1 MSNPTPGLSWSSAL
15 TGSGT
20 RQIALVATAVLLISA
35 LIGGGY
41 LLLRPNYQ
49 VLFSDLRPQDAATIV
64 AELERQ
70 KMPYRL
76 AGGGTSV
83 LVPEADVHTARLKV
97 MSRDLPLKGTVGF
110 ELFNNADLGL
120 TEFAQK
126 VNYQRALQGE
136 LARTIMSLA
145 EIDSARVHLSI
156 PESGLFRRSGAKPR
170 ASVAL
175 STRTGVELPP
185 ETVRGIQRLVAA
197 AVAELEPHDVTI
209 VDPRGASLSGSRSGE
224 TVSDRKLE
232 LKIELEQYYARKL
245 AQQLEPIVGIGNAAV
260 SVDVTLNFDQIQIT
274 QESAVV
280 GRRIAMP
287 ARAGSPD
294 GPTPPPSADPSAPTD
309 GQRARVPLDSGPRRM
324 EQIVAAPGTVKRIA
338 VGVLLQSAQD
348 ARTIEQ
354 VRQLVGVAAGLSPER
369 GDSVVVFARD
379 RFAAPEQIGAATAPR
394 PVSGAGSDSAPSP
407 APAARIAVAGH
418 APHTASMGSW
428 GLLALLVIVLSIAL
442 PYWWLRRQSDE
453 TPLMNSEQRERKLE
467 QLRQVLARN
476 GAPADA

>member
-1 MSNPTPGLSWSSAL
+1 MSDSTPRSSWSSAL

-20 RQIALVATAVLLISA
+20 RQIALVTAAALLLSA

-83 LVPEADVHTARLKV
+83 LVPEAEVHTARLKV

-136 LARTIMSLA
+136 LARTIMSLT

-175 STRTGVELPP
+175 STRTGAELPP
-185 ETVRGIQRLVAA
+185 
-197 AVAELEPHDVTI
+197 
-209 VDPRGASLSGSRSGE
+209 
-224 TVSDRKLE
+224 
-232 LKIELEQYYARKL
+232 
-245 AQQLEPIVGIGNAAV
+245 
-260 SVDVTLNFDQIQIT
+260 
-274 QESAVV
+274 
-280 GRRIAMP
+280 
-287 ARAGSPD
+287 
-294 GPTPPPSADPSAPTD
+294 
-309 GQRARVPLDSGPRRM
+309 
-324 EQIVAAPGTVKRIA
+324 
-338 VGVLLQSAQD
+338 
-348 ARTIEQ
+348 
-354 VRQLVGVAAGLSPER
+354 
-369 GDSVVVFARD
+369 
-379 RFAAPEQIGAATAPR
+379 
-394 PVSGAGSDSAPSP
+394 
-407 APAARIAVAGH
+407 
-418 APHTASMGSW
+418 
-428 GLLALLVIVLSIAL
+428 
-442 PYWWLRRQSDE
+442 
-453 TPLMNSEQRERKLE
+453 
-467 QLRQVLARN
+467 
-476 GAPADA
+476 

>member
-1 MSNPTPGLSWSSAL
+1 MSDPTSTPSWTSAL
-15 TGSGT
+15 TGSGA
-20 RQIALVATAVLLISA
+20 RQVALVAAAVLLLSA
-35 LIGGGY
+35 VLGGAY

-76 AGGGTSV
+76 AGGGSSV
-83 LVPEADVHTARLKV
+83 LVPEPEVHTARLKI

-145 EIDSARVHLSI
+145 EIESARVHLSI

-175 STRTGVELPP
+175 STRSSAELPA

-209 VDPRGASLSGSRSGE
+209 VDPRGAPLLGSRSGE

-245 AQQLEPIVGIGNAAV
+245 AQQLEPIVGVGNAAV

-274 QESAVV
+274 QESAVA
-280 GRRIAMP
+280 GRRAP
-287 ARAGSPD
+287 VLARAAAPD
-294 GPTPPPSADPSAPTD
+294 APALAPAADPLAAAD
-309 GQRARVPLDSGPRRM
+309 GQRARVPLDGAPRRL
-324 EQIVAAPGTVKRIA
+324 EQIVGAPGTVKRIA

-348 ARTIEQ
+348 TRTIEQ
-354 VRQLVGVAAGLSPER
+354 VRQLVSVAAGLSVER

-379 RFAAPEQIGAATAPR
+379 RFAAAETPASVA
-394 PVSGAGSDSAPSP
+394 P
-407 APAARIAVAGH
+407 APASGAAGGVAAAPTPGVRAMSASN
-418 APHTASMGSW
+418 APHIASIGSW

-442 PYWWLRRQSDE
+442 PYWWLRRQSAE
-453 TPLMNSEQRERKLE
+453 TPLMSATERERKLE
-467 QLRQVLARN
+467 QLRRILAREE
-476 GAPADA
+476 AAADA

>member
-1 MSNPTPGLSWSSAL
+1 MSDLTSSPSWASAL
-15 TGSGT
+15 TGSGA
-20 RQIALVATAVLLISA
+20 RQVTLVAAAVLLLSA
-35 LIGGGY
+35 VLGGAY
-41 LLLRPNYQ
+41 LLLGPNFQ

-64 AELERQ
+64 AELDRQ

-83 LVPEADVHTARLKV
+83 LVPEAEVHTARLKI

-145 EIDSARVHLSI
+145 EIESARVHLSI

-175 STRTGVELPP
+175 STRSGAELPA

-209 VDPRGASLSGSRSGE
+209 VDPRGAPLSGSRSGE

-245 AQQLEPIVGIGNAAV
+245 AQQLEPIVGVGNAAV

-274 QESAVV
+274 QESAVA
-280 GRRIAMP
+280 GRRAPVP
-287 ARAGSPD
+287 ARVAAPD
-294 GPTPPPSADPSAPTD
+294 TPALAPAADPSAVAD
-309 GQRARVPLDSGPRRM
+309 GQRARAPLDGAPRRL
-324 EQIVAAPGTVKRIA
+324 EQIVGAPGTVKRIA
-338 VGVLLQSAQD
+338 VGVLLQSSQD
-348 ARTIEQ
+348 TRTIEQ
-354 VRQLVGVAAGLSPER
+354 VRQLVGVAAGLSVER

-379 RFAAPEQIGAATAPR
+379 RFAAAESPASVAPVPASGAAGGVAAAPMPGVR
-394 PVSGAGSDSAPSP
+394 AMSV
-407 APAARIAVAGH
+407 GH
-418 APHTASMGSW
+418 APHAASIGSW

-442 PYWWLRRQSDE
+442 PYWWLRRQSAE
-453 TPLMNSEQRERKLE
+453 TPLMNPTERERKLE
-467 QLRQVLARN
+467 QLRRILAREE
-476 GAPADA
+476 AAADA